1 MAWVCDPGRRWR
13 QPLVDP
19 SSCRGKRSTTKGC
32 LVVSVHDPVRGKA
45 FGDLRQFRHEFY
57 RCLTSRADAM
67 FELTD
72 AALCADGPV
81 RSLAE
86 LSLVGEHRRGHGS
99 SYAAV
104 VDGRIDV
111 ERLRTALSAV
121 RLPRA
126 ADGRLVL
133 AV

>member
-1 MAWVCDPGRRWR
+1 MIRFG
-13 QPLVDP
+13 
-19 SSCRGKRSTTKGC
+19 
-32 LVVSVHDPVRGKA
+32 GKA
-45 FGDLRQFRHEFY
+45 FGELRRFRQEFHS
-57 RCLTSRADAM
+57 CLISRADAM

-111 ERLRTALSAV
+111 ELDSPVILDGQPHRPRT
-121 RLPRA
+121 RPPR
-126 ADGRLVL
+126 
-133 AV
+133 